1 MKKLAYSILIVMVIV
16 TVCSCGKINSA
27 IQSAQDVP
35 ELTSLPYSE
44 LAAKFTVSNYTEQS
58 EEMPFQTIEFTE
70 AGRYFLVKSFSDNS
84 TKAAEDGIVYK
95 ANSVIS
101 GTYAYQDGVYS
112 LDTGESVMVRST
124 SEIIFT
130 DALKNDFT
138 LSVKEEAK
146 IGETEFVGQIARTWI
161 PVRTVVSV
169 SGEKGRVELARNGFN
184 LQEILQ
190 YISANGYEVDY
201 DSFQGYD
208 VNFVTLTK
216 SKTFAFEFKSNPPS
230 PFMGSFTVMNDGLLI
245 YSTKD
250 RLNDYTFT
258 KSVTGKVFFKEGF
271 LVIQLNNV
279 EFVKEDQTV
288 LVSVEMRLEEG

>member
-1 MKKLAYSILIVMVIV
+1 MKKLVYPILIVFMIV
-16 TVCSCGKINSA
+16 TVCSCSKINSA

-70 AGRYFLVKSFSDNS
+70 AGRYFLVKTFSDNS
-84 TKAAEDGIVYK
+84 TKAAEERNVLV
-95 ANSVIS
+95 NSVKS

-138 LSVKEEAK
+138 LSVKEEGK

-169 SGEKGRVELARNGFN
+169 SSEKGRVELARNGFN

-288 LVSVEMRLEEG
+288 LVSVEMRLKEG

>member
-1 MKKLAYSILIVMVIV
+1 MKKLAYPILIVMMIV
-16 TVCSCGKINSA
+16 TVCSCSKINSA

-70 AGRYFLVKSFSDNS
+70 AGRYFLIKTFSDNS
-84 TKAAEDGIVYK
+84 TKAAEERNVLV
-95 ANSVIS
+95 NSVKS

-138 LSVKEEAK
+138 LSVKEEVK
-146 IGETEFVGQIARTWI
+146 IGETEFVGQIARSWI

-184 LQEILQ
+184 LHEILQ

-208 VNFVTLTK
+208 VSFVTLTK

-288 LVSVEMRLEEG
+288 LVSVEMRLKEG